1 MQVAQRVIVLCVT
14 RIGIG
19 FGGIRLEIYMGQ
31 ANHDQKEF

>member
-14 RIGIG
+14 RIDIE
-19 FGGIRLEIYMGQ
+19 FGGNRLEIYMGQ